1 MTSIDAFTC
10 PICMDPVVCP
20 YSFGCGHTLDV
31 KCFVQLRKKECPKCR
46 FKLHD
51 AKKYGVNLMLQELL
65 REKIPEYEQIKAEQI
80 RFVKSVG
87 LFETYTAS
95 TRFRD
100 ICRHMKTFMDDN
112 NSVTT
117 IPELTTYVQKNYP
130 AHFPVT
136 EPSPEPPTEPPL
148 EPSCEPPTEAAL
160 EPSSEPPLEPGFGLE
175 IRYILD
181 KLEGYCS
188 ITINDKEHVV
198 YIGGDQ
204 ELGDVLNVLRERGN
218 PDLMTI
224 LRLVTITSE
233 LGNVVG
239 RSGLDMNT
247 GPFLQD
253 EYIEKLIDH
262 LINIGDIA
270 AAPDD
275 FGSDDDSSDD
285 EIFTVRGF
293 IR

>member
-1 MTSIDAFTC
+1 
-10 PICMDPVVCP
+10 
-20 YSFGCGHTLDV
+20 
-31 KCFVQLRKKECPKCR
+31 
-46 FKLHD
+46 
-51 AKKYGVNLMLQELL
+51 
-65 REKIPEYEQIKAEQI
+65 
-80 RFVKSVG
+80 
-87 LFETYTAS
+87 
-95 TRFRD
+95 
-100 ICRHMKTFMDDN
+100 
-112 NSVTT
+112 
-117 IPELTTYVQKNYP
+117 
-130 AHFPVT
+130 
-136 EPSPEPPTEPPL
+136 
-148 EPSCEPPTEAAL
+148 
-160 EPSSEPPLEPGFGLE
+160 LEPGFGLE